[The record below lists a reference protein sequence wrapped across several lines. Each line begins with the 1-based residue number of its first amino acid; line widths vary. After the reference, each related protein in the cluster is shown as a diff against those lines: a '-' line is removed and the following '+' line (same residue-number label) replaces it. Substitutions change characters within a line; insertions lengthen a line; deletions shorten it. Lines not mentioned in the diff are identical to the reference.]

1 LDVHALSMQSAQLT
15 RPRNYDD
22 ARFTITLRHPRNAP
36 TWTYARQVTPADTDF
51 SAPETPAEPAE
62 NIENIVEIEAE
73 EETVVAQSAQH

>member
-1 LDVHALSMQSAQLT
+1 
-15 RPRNYDD
+15 
-22 ARFTITLRHPRNAP
+22 
-36 TWTYARQVTPADTDF
+36 VTPADTDF